1 MKIIVHGGGA
11 QIGGTCIEVAAGK
24 TRLILDCGWPLEND
38 DNPTPP
44 AVPGLFAPGTRPDA
58 VLLTHAHPDHTGFI
72 TEMPPDV
79 PIHATVGTS
88 KMMLAGSL
96 YAKGIELPRERF
108 CPVPVPKP
116 RESSR
121 SFPIG
126 DLNVTAYPVDHSAY
140 DAVAYLVEHGGKRV
154 LYTGDLRFHGRK
166 PGMAQR
172 IVREVR
178 GKLDL
183 LITEGTNVG
192 RADTG
197 LRSEVEVE
205 TRALEVAQSSTSLVL
220 VAFSP
225 QNIDRFVSFYRAAI
239 KSGRTFVGD
248 HYLAAVLHLL
258 SLPSL
263 PTLSDLRFYLPE
275 RRTRIVKLERL
286 VPDPITRDEIL
297 ANPQRYV
304 MLTRPSML
312 RDFSGA
318 LPPESRLLYGMWK
331 GYRER
336 AEWVEAEKVIAASAG
351 EVIPCH
357 ASGHAHPDELFSFIA
372 AIDSVRLL
380 PVHTTAHDEF
390 MLRFPNSHPHTNT
403 LEL

>member
-1 MKIIVHGGGA
+1 
-11 QIGGTCIEVAAGK
+11 
-24 TRLILDCGWPLEND
+24 
-38 DNPTPP
+38 
-44 AVPGLFAPGTRPDA
+44 
-58 VLLTHAHPDHTGFI
+58 
-72 TEMPPDV
+72 V
-79 PIHATVGTS
+79 PI
-88 KMMLAGSL
+88 
-96 YAKGIELPRERF
+96 
-108 CPVPVPKP
+108 PKQ

-121 SFPIG
+121 VFPIG
-126 DLNVTAYPVDHSAY
+126 VLKVTAYPVDHSAY
-140 DAVAYLVEHGGKRV
+140 DAVAYLVEHEGKRV
-154 LYTGDLRFHGRK
+154 LYTGDLRLHGRK

-192 RADTG
+192 RVETG
-197 LRSEVEVE
+197 LRSEAEVE
-205 TRALEVAQSSTSLVL
+205 KHACEVVQSSKSLVL

-225 QNIDRFVSFYRAAI
+225 QNIDRFVSFFKAAV

-286 VPDPITRDEIL
+286 VPHPITRDEIL

-336 AEWVEAEKVIAASAG
+336 AEWVEAEKAIAASAG

-357 ASGHAHPDELFSFIA
+357 TSGHAHASDLFSFIA
-372 AIDSVRLL
+372 AIDPIRLL
-380 PVHTTAHDEF
+380 PVHTTAHDQF
-390 MLRFPNSHPHTNT
+390 TNRFPKSCLSVQTT
-403 LEL
+403 IEL

>member
-1 MKIIVHGGGA
+1 
-11 QIGGTCIEVAAGK
+11 
-24 TRLILDCGWPLEND
+24 
-38 DNPTPP
+38 
-44 AVPGLFAPGTRPDA
+44 
-58 VLLTHAHPDHTGFI
+58 
-72 TEMPPDV
+72 
-79 PIHATVGTS
+79 
-88 KMMLAGSL
+88 
-96 YAKGIELPRERF
+96 
-108 CPVPVPKP
+108 
-116 RESSR
+116 
-121 SFPIG
+121 
-126 DLNVTAYPVDHSAY
+126 
-140 DAVAYLVEHGGKRV
+140 
-154 LYTGDLRFHGRK
+154 
-166 PGMAQR
+166 
-172 IVREVR
+172 
-178 GKLDL
+178 
-183 LITEGTNVG
+183 
-192 RADTG
+192 
-197 LRSEVEVE
+197 
-205 TRALEVAQSSTSLVL
+205 
-220 VAFSP
+220 
-225 QNIDRFVSFYRAAI
+225 
-239 KSGRTFVGD
+239 
-248 HYLAAVLHLL
+248 
-258 SLPSL
+258 
-263 PTLSDLRFYLPE
+263 
-275 RRTRIVKLERL
+275 VKLERL